1 MKHIWILTLPLIFF
15 SCEKA
20 KTGEDDQIQV
30 EAYTIDQFYA
40 NEEVYAG
47 GFSPDETKL
56 LMGSN
61 KTGIYNAYAL
71 PVDGSGPEQLT
82 NSDEESIFIISYF
95 PEDERILY
103 HADVGGNEND
113 HLYLRNTD
121 GNIQDLTP
129 WDSVKSNFYGWARDE
144 KSFFF
149 TSNKRDPRFFDLYE
163 MDIDNFE
170 PALVYQNNEGY
181 SIGSISKNKRYLVL
195 VRPITTNNSEMYLYD
210 LQNKELTHL
219 TPHEGD
225 ISYSPQFFD
234 LANENLYYLT
244 DEGSEF
250 TYLMKYSMDS
260 GDKEKVWSTDWDV
273 WYAYDSYNEKYRV
286 FGVNENA
293 KTTLYLFDLASG
305 EPVDLPD
312 FGDRSITSINISKS
326 ENLMRL
332 HVSSS
337 AMPNNIFVYNFETK
351 DLKQLTNTLNPE
363 INPNHLVEGEAIKFT
378 SYDSLE
384 VPAIWY
390 EPHQASADSP
400 VPALVWVHG
409 GPGGQTRLSYF
420 SLIQFLVNHGYAIL
434 AVNNRGSSGYGKTFF
449 KMDDQKHGDVDLKDC
464 IASKEWLNESGVVD
478 TSKIGIIGGSYGG
491 YMTMAALTF
500 APEEFDVGVN
510 IFGVT
515 NWIRTLRS
523 VPPYWESFKKALYAE
538 LGDPYSADS
547 VRLYNISPLFHAENV
562 TKPLMVLQG
571 ANDARVLQVE
581 SDEIVNAVKAN
592 GVPVEYM
599 LFDDEGHGFVKKENE
614 INGYGKILEFL
625 DEYLKKEPKEQTEE
639 PA

>member
-260 GDKEKVWSTDWDV
+260 GDKEKVWSTEWDV